1 MGMVRQAPGLPSQ
14 FTPLG
19 DWMRERSMF
28 YSLRSLRFFKYFK
41 IAKAYRFWYKNVRYK
56 LYCQQRNKLKARLFL
71 AKHSFVSA
79 LIEMNQLCVD
89 MRESTKLVEA
99 TLKSNSSYTT
109 EEFDSLQQS
118 TRIEAARIF
127 EATQE
132 KLQAALEKVCE
143 DVTTRAR
150 VSDGS
155 AMPGEGGDEMAAQS
169 GKSKSMFAMRQAHLE
184 RQRALKKAEE
194 EAQMLGDFIRLAD
207 YILVENLVMLAI
219 DSVGT
224 FLNLLID
231 NKQQEEVKRKAMFLT
246 HIDFVPGDI
255 EFHPPKEAIG
265 KTLRDMQEGV
275 INTVN
280 AVARLLYNR
289 GFKPFFEGQHVVGP
303 AVESIIVSSAEY
315 IEISNGL
322 DEQLHTD
329 FDDARVAVEDYEQYR
344 KVHDFGDKDGPQYW
358 DYEQYMSTGPSPR
371 EMQNKMKQIK
381 TWQSDVKE
389 RMRKQKLVGMLHIDG
404 KQLQLRLEPITTDAL
419 QNMKVMRA

>member
-1 MGMVRQAPGLPSQ
+1 
-14 FTPLG
+14 
-19 DWMRERSMF
+19 
-28 YSLRSLRFFKYFK
+28 
-41 IAKAYRFWYKNVRYK
+41 
-56 LYCQQRNKLKARLFL
+56 
-71 AKHSFVSA
+71 
-79 LIEMNQLCVD
+79 
-89 MRESTKLVEA
+89 
-99 TLKSNSSYTT
+99 
-109 EEFDSLQQS
+109 
-118 TRIEAARIF
+118 
-127 EATQE
+127 
-132 KLQAALEKVCE
+132 
-143 DVTTRAR
+143 
-150 VSDGS
+150 
-155 AMPGEGGDEMAAQS
+155 
-169 GKSKSMFAMRQAHLE
+169 
-184 RQRALKKAEE
+184 
-194 EAQMLGDFIRLAD
+194 MLGDFIRLAD

-344 KVHDFGDKDGPQYW
+344 KVHDFGDKDGPDYW
-358 DYEQYMSTGPSPR
+358 DYETYMSTGPSPR

-419 QNMKVMRA
+419 QVRVHARI